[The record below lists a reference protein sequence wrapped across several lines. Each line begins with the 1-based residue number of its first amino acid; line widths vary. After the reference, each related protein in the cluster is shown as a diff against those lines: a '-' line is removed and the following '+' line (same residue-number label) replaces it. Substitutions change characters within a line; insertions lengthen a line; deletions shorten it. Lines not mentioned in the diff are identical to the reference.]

1 MGRIFILLDAIR
13 QSYIH
18 IQSYNT
24 ASQVSCSSMTERLVD
39 TLVKGVKSVE
49 IVTGGD
55 VSNMGFRA
63 VSLTRII

>member
-1 MGRIFILLDAIR
+1 MRRIFILLDAIR

-49 IVTGGD
+49 IVTGD
-55 VSNMGFRA
+55 VSNMGFRL
-63 VSLTRII
+63 VSLTRFI